1 VSSTTTSLQINLL
14 PDVRLAKQRAVSQ
27 RRVVGLIATLV
38 CGFAVGLVVIAFAV
52 TLAQAHRISNQTTQ
66 IGDLSSQLMSKS
78 DLNDVVTLQ
87 QHVTALGPLF
97 KERLY
102 LTNFFGIMQNV
113 ATSEIS
119 INNLTFQTTSGTL
132 VVTGHAKS
140 FAAADKYVKVM
151 QSNVADAKAKDGT
164 PYFTNLVINGLTRDG
179 TNTNFSFTVH
189 VNPEATNG

>member
-27 RRVVGLIATLV
+27 RRMVGLIATLV
-38 CGFAVGLVVIAFAV
+38 CGSAVGLVVIAFAV

-179 TNTNFSFTVH
+179 TSTNFSFTVH